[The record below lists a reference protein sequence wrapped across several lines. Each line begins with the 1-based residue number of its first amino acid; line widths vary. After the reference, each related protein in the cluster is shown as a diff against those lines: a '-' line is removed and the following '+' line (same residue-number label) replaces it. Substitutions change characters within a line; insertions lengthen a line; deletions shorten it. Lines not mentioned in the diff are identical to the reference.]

1 MAHHK
6 PPFTLETAQEKV
18 KASQASWNSQYVH
31 SPSLI
36 ALLPLGILKIPK
48 TFPPVHKPLP
58 LTSFLPP
65 PFVPFDR
72 NPDVTKKGYTE
83 DCIWRNRDH
92 FFRGHAAIVAFLTA
106 KWGCER
112 NYRLRKELFAFR
124 ENKIAVQFWYEYQD
138 EQDEMKWKRCYG
150 LEDWTFNEQGKM
162 RKRMM
167 SGNDVVIGE
176 EGRWFR
182 DGVEV
187 DEVEIGEEHW

>member
-1 MAHHK
+1 MSQHK

-18 KASQASWNSQYVH
+18 KAAQASWNTQYV
-31 SPSLI
+31 SS
-36 ALLPLGILKIPK
+36 LPLQNPK
-48 TFPPVHKPLP
+48 FVPQPQYSSTNLFP
-58 LTSFLPP
+58 PP
-65 PFVPFDR
+65 PFIHFDR
-72 NPDVTKKGYTE
+72 NPEFIKNGYTV
-83 DCIWRNRDH
+83 DCIWRNRDQ
-92 FFRGHAAIVAFLTA
+92 FLSGHPAIVAFLTA
-106 KWGCER
+106 KWAREH
-112 NYRLRKELFAFR
+112 NYRLRKELFAFW

-182 DGVEV
+182 DGIHV
-187 DEVEIGEEHW
+187 DDVTIGEQHW

>member
-1 MAHHK
+1 M
-6 PPFTLETAQEKV
+6 
-18 KASQASWNSQYVH
+18 
-31 SPSLI
+31 
-36 ALLPLGILKIPK
+36 
-48 TFPPVHKPLP
+48 
-58 LTSFLPP
+58 
-65 PFVPFDR
+65 
-72 NPDVTKKGYTE
+72 
-83 DCIWRNRDH
+83 
-92 FFRGHAAIVAFLTA
+92 
-106 KWGCER
+106 
-112 NYRLRKELFAFR
+112 RKELFAFG

-167 SGNDVVIGE
+167 SGNDVVIGD